1 MTTERTDPT
10 NSKVGRLIESY
21 DMDGFGA
28 ELEQRWTDEEESESL
43 RSLATVFNHELL
55 RAAAMDAGLDL
66 LSGEVESLYQAL
78 TDDDVTGGERTR
90 ARGRLER
97 AGVDVDQLRSNFVS
111 HQAVHTYLTSF
122 RGASK
127 ERRRSD
133 PTERVQRLRGR
144 LAAVAESAIESAA
157 NNGDVDIGSPEV
169 LVDVQMLCADCGRQY
184 GFDELVERG
193 GCECSTD
200 E

>member
-1 MTTERTDPT
+1 MTDKRPDPT
-10 NSKVGRLIESY
+10 NSKVGRLIQSY
-21 DMDGFGA
+21 DLDGLGA
-28 ELEQRWTDEEESESL
+28 ELEQRWTDDEEAESL
-43 RSLATVFNHELL
+43 RALAESFNHELL
-55 RAAAMDAGLDL
+55 QAAAMDAGLDL
-66 LSGEVESLYQAL
+66 LSGEVESLYDAL

-97 AGVDVDQLRSNFVS
+97 AGVDVDQLDSDFVS
-111 HQAVHTYLTSF
+111 HQAVHTYLTTF

-144 LAAVAESAIESAA
+144 LAAVSESAIESAG
-157 NNGDVDIGSPEV
+157 NNGDLEVGSPDV
-169 LVDVQMLCADCGRQY
+169 LVDVQVLCTDCGRQY
-184 GFDELVERG
+184 GFDDLVERG
-193 GCECSTD
+193 GCDCSTG